1 VESYRGFTGPDTI
14 TGGSFVVDM
23 IIYTY
28 KNFCSLKNLNIMKYT
43 VSLIGCGRIS
53 FKHIEAFVQNAD
65 TMTLISVCDSLRER
79 AEEKARE
86 SRIGSDV
93 AVYGDYQKMLAERK
107 PDIVTIATESGKHK
121 PIAIDC
127 LKAGCHVI
135 CEKPMALSTKDADEM
150 ISAAKRNH
158 RKLAVCFQN
167 RFNAPIQ
174 RLRTA
179 LDGGRFGKVLHGA
192 IQIRWNR
199 NEAYYAEAPW
209 RGTWEQDGGTLMN
222 QCTHGIDLL
231 QWMLG
236 EEALRVRSQTR
247 RFLRPIEAEDFGAAI
262 VEFKNGS
269 VGIIEGSA
277 CVYPTNINETLS
289 IFGEKGSAV
298 VGGLAVNKIETWR
311 FADAHNVG
319 DPEEKVLNPHE
330 KDPPTVYG
338 FGHTALFR
346 DFIDAIETDREP
358 LVSGEKGKKALEII
372 LAIYKSQ
379 KTGQAVDLPCDFSTM
394 EMKGYFDK

>member
-1 VESYRGFTGPDTI
+1 MYTI
-14 TGGSFVVDM
+14 A
-23 IIYTY
+23 
-28 KNFCSLKNLNIMKYT
+28 
-43 VSLIGCGRIS
+43 LIGCGRIS
-53 FKHIEAFVQNAD
+53 FKHIEGFVDNAD
-65 TMTLISVCDSLRER
+65 LLSLTAICDPIKSR
-79 AEEKARE
+79 AEEKERE
-86 SRIGSDV
+86 YKKEIPD
-93 AVYGDYQKMLAERK
+93 ADITIYTDYREMLAKQR
-107 PDIVTIATESGKHK
+107 PNIVTIATESGKHFQ
-121 PIAIDC
+121 IAKTC
-127 LKAGCHVI
+127 LEAGCHVI

-150 ISAAKRNH
+150 IGLAKKNN

-174 RLRTA
+174 RLRAA
-179 LDGGRFGKVLHGA
+179 LEAGRFGRVLHGT

-231 QWMLG
+231 QWMMG
-236 EEALRVRSQTR
+236 EDAIRVQAQTR

-262 VEFKNGS
+262 VEFKNGA

-277 CVYPTNINETLS
+277 DVYPTNINETLS

-298 VGGLAVNKIETWR
+298 VGGLAVNRIEIWR
-311 FADAHNVG
+311 FADANVIG
-319 DPEEKVLNPHE
+319 DPEVKVLNPNE

-338 FGHTALFR
+338 FGHTALFK
-346 DFIDAIETDREP
+346 DFIEAIEANREP
-358 LVSGEKGKKALEII
+358 IISGERGKKALEII

-379 KTGQAVDLPCDFSTM
+379 KTGRPVELPCDFSTL
-394 EMKGYFDK
+394 EMKGYFN

>member
-1 VESYRGFTGPDTI
+1 MYTI
-14 TGGSFVVDM
+14 A
-23 IIYTY
+23 
-28 KNFCSLKNLNIMKYT
+28 
-43 VSLIGCGRIS
+43 LIGCGRIS
-53 FKHIEAFVQNAD
+53 FKHIEGFIDNAD
-65 TMTLISVCDSLRER
+65 KLTLTALCDPVKIRV
-79 AEEKARE
+79 EEKEIEYRKRFPNANIAVFSNYRE
-86 SRIGSDV
+86 
-93 AVYGDYQKMLAERK
+93 MLAKQK
-107 PDIVTIATESGKHK
+107 PDIVAIATESGKHK
-121 PIAIDC
+121 SIAIDC
-127 LKAGCHVI
+127 LNAGCHVI

-150 ISAAKRNH
+150 IAAAKKNN

-174 RLRTA
+174 RLRSA
-179 LDGGRFGKVLHGA
+179 LEAKRFGRVLHGM

-199 NEAYYAEAPW
+199 NNAYYAEAPW

-231 QWMLG
+231 QWMMG
-236 EEALRVRSQTR
+236 EDAIRVHAQTR

-262 VEFKNGS
+262 VEFKNGA

-277 CVYPTNINETLS
+277 DIYPTNINETLS

-311 FADAHNVG
+311 FADSGLVG
-319 DPEEKVLNPHE
+319 DIEDKILNPNE

-338 FGHTALFR
+338 FGHTALFK
-346 DFIDAIETDREP
+346 DFVEAIENDREP
-358 LVSGEKGKKALEII
+358 IISGESGRKVLEII

-379 KTGQAVDLPCDFSTM
+379 KTGKPVDLPCDFSTLD
-394 EMKGYFDK
+394 MKGYFD